1 MFWVLFPVTIKY
13 KQCHYLQVQEPLSL
27 SVVVTASAH
36 IGLCPAQKDGRRL
49 RPKQE
54 QVLSLIITGFCC
66 LGRRQQ
72 TEKAR
77 KGAWKP
83 KVLVYREETLR
94 VQAENLPFL
103 HKILE
108 W

>member
-1 MFWVLFPVTIKY
+1 MKY
-13 KQCHYLQVQEPLSL
+13 KQCHYLQVQESLSL

-36 IGLCPAQKDGRRL
+36 TGPCPAQKDGRRL
-49 RPKQE
+49 RAKQE
-54 QVLSLIITGFCC
+54 QVLSLVITGFCC

-83 KVLVYREETLR
+83 KVLGYREETLP
-94 VQAENLPFL
+94 VQGENLPFFHL
-103 HKILE
+103 PFLE